1 VILGRIPRCVGARA
15 AGATGVKAAAQAEGV
30 QKVETDPQ
38 AAGEARDEE
47 AELAAD
53 FSFPLAPPPR
63 VTIMNAGPATHPDKY
78 PYILGVHSGC
88 ILLNFGVKASPGV
101 CFAFDDDLPYQSNLV
116 VVRDFDIA
124 GVKQGHPP
132 TATARAERIVPRDGE
147 LAVVSNIESIGF
159 LSTPN
164 GVHAYII
171 VELMIR
177 QGSNIA
183 KLVYIGADDDKW
195 HQKDA
200 DSPLPKPDRQ
210 WVPSGVISHMG
221 MLWWFD
227 LSWGLISY
235 DHISS
240 VENPLL
246 RFHPLPEGRDL
257 HMSQP
262 DIHNRRCI
270 TESQDELLFMEIIK
284 PEGDAEAARVYMWK
298 RISGGDNKDVTIRWN
313 VEHALSFEEIW
324 NDDTYIETGLPRKVP
339 VIAAVSPS
347 KRNIVYFVLEEEGR
361 LFGVDL
367 LTCTVFEYLDE
378 QYDLVTPWPVP
389 PSCRYVLPWSLPPQV
404 ARGNAYN

>member
-1 VILGRIPRCVGARA
+1 
-15 AGATGVKAAAQAEGV
+15 
-30 QKVETDPQ
+30 
-38 AAGEARDEE
+38 
-47 AELAAD
+47 
-53 FSFPLAPPPR
+53 
-63 VTIMNAGPATHPDKY
+63 
-78 PYILGVHSGC
+78 
-88 ILLNFGVKASPGV
+88 
-101 CFAFDDDLPYQSNLV
+101 
-116 VVRDFDIA
+116 
-124 GVKQGHPP
+124 
-132 TATARAERIVPRDGE
+132 
-147 LAVVSNIESIGF
+147 
-159 LSTPN
+159 
-164 GVHAYII
+164 
-171 VELMIR
+171 
-177 QGSNIA
+177 
-183 KLVYIGADDDKW
+183 
-195 HQKDA
+195 
-200 DSPLPKPDRQ
+200 
-210 WVPSGVISHMG
+210 
-221 MLWWFD
+221 
-227 LSWGLISY
+227 
-235 DHISS
+235 
-240 VENPLL
+240 
-246 RFHPLPEGRDL
+246 
-257 HMSQP
+257 MSQP